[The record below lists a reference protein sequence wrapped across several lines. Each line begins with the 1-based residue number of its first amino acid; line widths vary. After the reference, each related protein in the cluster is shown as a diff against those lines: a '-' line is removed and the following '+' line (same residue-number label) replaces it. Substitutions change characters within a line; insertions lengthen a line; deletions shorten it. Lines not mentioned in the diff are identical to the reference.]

1 MLHRCRMSITDTVGA
16 GAAYANYNDKE
27 NVNVNVSL
35 ITEANDILQLMIRL
49 YKMNDKNE
57 DTMERLQQQLV
68 SMSTIISKQD
78 DQLTNERKGFAT
90 VVSKLNKHCKKLE
103 TELKEMKDNNQLQT
117 SLDSKQYSKG
127 SWEGSPRSTCCS
139 SSTHSTADMTH
150 ASSLYYGDDCSS
162 TLDGGDASV
171 TKGSLEESIEVWQE
185 RYDEL
190 VEKVTH
196 LADENGDLLH
206 KCNVLEE
213 QQLALSHNMS
223 VLPVSSKSLVG
234 LQERKYKEALL
245 SRIDSLQSENDELQI
260 ASIGMHNMMTTY
272 ENEIA
277 GLNEQVED
285 AAVSTMEMERRIR
298 MVEEQNG
305 ILRRKASYAAKR
317 PRSLLE
323 NLDDI
328 EEEMCDTPGTCH
340 VDFLLRQGSIASRR
354 RSIM

>member
-1 MLHRCRMSITDTVGA
+1 
-16 GAAYANYNDKE
+16 
-27 NVNVNVSL
+27 
-35 ITEANDILQLMIRL
+35 
-49 YKMNDKNE
+49 
-57 DTMERLQQQLV
+57 
-68 SMSTIISKQD
+68 MSTIISKQD

-103 TELKEMKDNNQLQT
+103 TELNEMKDNNQLQT

-171 TKGSLEESIEVWQE
+171 TKVSEESIEVWQE

-190 VEKVTH
+190 VEKIIH

-223 VLPVSSKSLVG
+223 VIPVSKSLVG
-234 LQERKYKEALL
+234 LERKYKEAL
-245 SRIDSLQSENDELQI
+245 SRIGIDSLQSENDELQI

-285 AAVSTMEMERRIR
+285 AAVSKMEMERRIR